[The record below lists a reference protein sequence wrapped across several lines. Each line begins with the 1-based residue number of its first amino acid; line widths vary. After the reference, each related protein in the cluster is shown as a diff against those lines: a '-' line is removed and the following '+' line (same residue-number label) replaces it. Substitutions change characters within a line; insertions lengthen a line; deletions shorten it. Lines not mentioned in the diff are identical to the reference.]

1 MIVHTVLDSM
11 LILCLLIK
19 KKLKFVAIQMSGF
32 CLDCYVVI
40 LLIMMYLSVVTF
52 SFYFS
57 LFKNQRK

>member
-19 KKLKFVAIQMSGF
+19 KKIEFVAIQMSGF

-40 LLIMMYLSVVTF
+40 LLIMIQL
-52 SFYFS
+52 
-57 LFKNQRK
+57 

>member
-1 MIVHTVLDSM
+1 MIVHRVLDSM

-40 LLIMMYLSVVTF
+40 LLIMIQL
-52 SFYFS
+52 
-57 LFKNQRK
+57 